1 MAFEDVGD
9 RTETRGEREFD
20 YDRTVALS
28 DGVFAIALTLLILN
42 VNDRAIHGGFLN
54 RLSDVAPEIASYALS
69 FAVLGLLWLR
79 HHAFFRD
86 LRRIDRRTAFLNLVY
101 LGLIAFIPYPTSLL
115 SDDHG
120 QTFAAVAY
128 AATLGLSA
136 VVSLLIRVHARR
148 ARLVRGASARESLFR
163 TASVAAVFGL
173 SIPIA
178 FANPDVAKYFWLLLF
193 VTGVAEH
200 RLRLRR
206 ERTEGGG

>member
-1 MAFEDVGD
+1 VAFEDVGGPA
-9 RTETRGEREFD
+9 ETRGEREFD

-54 RLSDVAPEIASYALS
+54 RLSEVAPEIASYALS

-101 LGLIAFIPYPTSLL
+101 LGLVAFIPYPTSLL

-136 VVSLLIRVHARR
+136 IVLLLIRVHARR
-148 ARLVRGASARESLFR
+148 ARLVHGASARESLFR

-193 VTGVAEH
+193 VTGVAE
-200 RLRLRR
+200 RGLRLRR
-206 ERTEGGG
+206 ERTEGGR